1 MSPIFSDTRHLDGL
15 KVYTISLQKREA
27 GCFVCWGR
35 GAGLA
40 DFSPAVRYLW
50 RG

>member
-1 MSPIFSDTRHLDGL
+1 MSPISAMRHLDGL

-27 GCFVCWGR
+27 GAVLFAGG

-40 DFSPAVRYLW
+40 DFLPAVRYLW